1 MNSIAQ
7 NLAQITTLLQQHSP
21 HTQLVAVSKTHPVAA
36 IEQAIAWGQRVFGEN
51 RVQEAMLKF
60 PVLKKNYPDI
70 ELHLLGALQTNK
82 IKEAIEHFDV
92 IETLDRK
99 KLADAFA
106 KEQARGAVLPK
117 LYIQVNTGNEPQKAG
132 ILPQDANEFIVYCKD
147 TLHLPVVGLMCIPPV
162 DEPPAPHFAYLRDL
176 AAAHNLP
183 YLSMG
188 MSGDWQEAVKFSAT
202 HIRVGTAIFG
212 SR

>member
-7 NLAQITTLLQQHSP
+7 NLAQITSLLQQSSP
-21 HTQLVAVSKTHPVAA
+21 HTQLIAVSKTHPVAA

-51 RVQEAMLKF
+51 RVQEALQKF
-60 PVLKKNYPDI
+60 PALKKYYPDI

-82 IKEAIEHFDV
+82 IKEAIECFDV

-106 KEQARGAVLPK
+106 KEHARGAVLPK

-132 ILPQDANEFIVYCKD
+132 VLPQDAPQFILYCKD
-147 TLHLPVVGLMCIPPV
+147 TLRLPVVGLMCIPPV
-162 DEPPAPHFAYLRDL
+162 DEPPAPHFAYLKEL
-176 AAAHNLP
+176 AAVHHLP

-188 MSGDWQEAVKFSAT
+188 MSSDWQEAITFGAT

-212 SR
+212 NR

>member
-1 MNSIAQ
+1 M
-7 NLAQITTLLQQHSP
+7 
-21 HTQLVAVSKTHPVAA
+21 TQLVAVSKTHPVAT
-36 IEQAIAWGQRVFGEN
+36 IEQAIALGQRVFGEN

-60 PVLKKNYPDI
+60 PALKEHYPDI

-106 KEQARGAVLPK
+106 KEQARGTVLPK

-132 ILPQDANEFIVYCKD
+132 ILPQEANEFIIYCKD

-162 DEPPAPHFAYLRDL
+162 DEPPAPHFTYLKDL

-188 MSGDWQEAVKFSAT
+188 MSNDWQDAIKFGAT